1 MRYLEPL
8 VATRSGHLYPCHPCP
23 GYFRALKPRARLY
36 NQKALHPGWLAGGR
50 CMNRCRWVDSLEVE
64 DSVLTRAEGCGR
76 GKGRMDN
83 RWRGLWGQ
91 VTR

>member
-1 MRYLEPL
+1 
-8 VATRSGHLYPCHPCP
+8 
-23 GYFRALKPRARLY
+23 
-36 NQKALHPGWLAGGR
+36 
-50 CMNRCRWVDSLEVE
+50 MNRCRWVDSLEVG

-91 VTR
+91 VAR